1 MRRFLYLL
9 AALAVVLLCIAP
21 FLLFRA
27 CRSDEVPEETV
38 AGTPDPTLAPDITV
52 EGGSGWSEEVPEEAE
67 PVYGLDPEMD
77 LLPYPESDGVDAY
90 AQQLALLQRPDG
102 SIGTVSIA
110 RTGLNAPIY
119 EGTDT
124 QAMIDGAGHWTG
136 SSLGGGNVCLFGHNR
151 GANPWFGELLDT
163 EIGDTVVLE
172 TSAGT
177 RTYRVSQVEQIS
189 SEDFTWLGSTG
200 SSCITLISCVEGR
213 PELRLM
219 VRGEEVLPAETETV
233 LQTTHD

>member
-1 MRRFLYLL
+1 MVSIREAIVVEGRYDKN
-9 AALAVVLLCIAP
+9 ALAQI
-21 FLLFRA
+21 
-27 CRSDEVPEETV
+27 
-38 AGTPDPTLAPDITV
+38 
-52 EGGSGWSEEVPEEAE
+52 
-67 PVYGLDPEMD
+67 
-77 LLPYPESDGVDAY
+77 VDAPIFVTDGFRIFHDP
-90 AQQLALLQRPDG
+90 QQLALLQRPDG